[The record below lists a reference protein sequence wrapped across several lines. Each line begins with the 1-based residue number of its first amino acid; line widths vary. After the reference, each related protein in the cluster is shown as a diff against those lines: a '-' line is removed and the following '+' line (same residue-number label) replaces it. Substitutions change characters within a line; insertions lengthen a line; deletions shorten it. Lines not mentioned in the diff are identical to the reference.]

1 MNAPLVQRQLEP
13 ARSSDTAT
21 AAPDQRGVSAAPDAT
36 PGDWQRR
43 VARAFSR
50 AAPRYRELARAQMA
64 MAETLWPH
72 LPDHAERILDLGCG
86 PGDLTRGLAQ
96 RYPDASV
103 LGLDLSA
110 AMLAQAR
117 QTLVQQ
123 TPTQQTPAQQTP
135 AQQTPDRIAQ
145 DDRGTQPRRQEASPH
160 PRATACAWVCADA
173 QALPLADASLDLA
186 ISNLAIQWCP
196 DLEQVLAE
204 LHRVLA
210 PGGRAV
216 LNTLLPGTLAEIG
229 QVWRQ
234 PGKASGVLD
243 FASLDDHRRAVLS
256 RRWAATA
263 FEQRAERFYYPDL
276 DAVMASVKGVGAQVA
291 RPGARLSRQ
300 DIRQARARYEHLRRP
315 EGLPVT
321 YQRLTLILDR

>member
-21 AAPDQRGVSAAPDAT
+21 PAQAGVSVAPDAT

-86 PGDLTRGLAQ
+86 PGDLTRGVAQ

-123 TPTQQTPAQQTP
+123 TPAQQTP
-135 AQQTPDRIAQ
+135 TQPAQ
-145 DDRGTQPRRQEASPH
+145 DDRGTEPPRQEASPH

>member
-72 LPDHAERILDLGCG
+72 LPDHVERILDLGCG
-86 PGDLTRGLAQ
+86 PGDLTRGLAE

-117 QTLVQQ
+117 QT
-123 TPTQQTPAQQTP
+123 PAQQTP
-135 AQQTPDRIAQ
+135 ARPAQ
-145 DDRGTQPRRQEASPH
+145 DDRGTEPRRQEASPH

-243 FASLDDHRRAVLS
+243 FASLDDHRCAVRS

>member
-21 AAPDQRGVSAAPDAT
+21 PAQAGVSVAPDAT

-86 PGDLTRGLAQ
+86 PGDLTRGVAQ

-123 TPTQQTPAQQTP
+123 TLTQQTPTQQTPTRP
-135 AQQTPDRIAQ
+135 AQDH
-145 DDRGTQPRRQEASPH
+145 RGTEPRRQEASPH

-243 FASLDDHRRAVLS
+243 FASLDDHRCAVLS
-256 RRWAATA
+256 RPWAATA

>member
-13 ARSSDTAT
+13 AGSSDTATHPAT

-86 PGDLTRGLAQ
+86 PGDLTRRVAE

-110 AMLAQAR
+110 AMLAQA
-117 QTLVQQ
+117 
-123 TPTQQTPAQQTP
+123 
-135 AQQTPDRIAQ
+135 
-145 DDRGTQPRRQEASPH
+145 RQEASPH

>member
-21 AAPDQRGVSAAPDAT
+21 PDQRGVSAAPDVT

-64 MAETLWPH
+64 MAETLRPH
-72 LPDHAERILDLGCG
+72 LPNHAERVLDLGCG
-86 PGDLTRGLAQ
+86 PGDLTRRVAQ

-123 TPTQQTPAQQTP
+123 TPARPAQSV
-135 AQQTPDRIAQ
+135 
-145 DDRGTQPRRQEASPH
+145 RGTESRRQEASPH

-256 RRWAATA
+256 RPWAATA

>member
-21 AAPDQRGVSAAPDAT
+21 AAPDQRGVSPAPDAT

-86 PGDLTRGLAQ
+86 PGDLTRRVAE

-123 TPTQQTPAQQTP
+123 TLTQQTPTQQTPTRP
-135 AQQTPDRIAQ
+135 AQDH
-145 DDRGTQPRRQEASPH
+145 RGTEPRRQEASPH

-196 DLEQVLAE
+196 DLKQVLAE

-256 RRWAATA
+256 RPWAATA

>member
-1 MNAPLVQRQLEP
+1 MNAPLVQHQLAP
-13 ARSSDTAT
+13 ARPRDTAT
-21 AAPDQRGVSAAPDAT
+21 PDQDDVSAVPHAT
-36 PGDWQRR
+36 PDDWQRR

-72 LPDHAERILDLGCG
+72 LPDDAERILDLGCG
-86 PGDLTRGLAQ
+86 PGDLTRRVAE

-117 QTLVQQ
+117 QTLVQ
-123 TPTQQTPAQQTP
+123 PAQV
-135 AQQTPDRIAQ
+135 DQ
-145 DDRGTQPRRQEASPH
+145 DAEQLRHDVSPH
-160 PRATACAWVCADA
+160 PRATVCDWVCADA
-173 QALPLADASLDLA
+173 QAMPLADASLDLV

-196 DLEQVLAE
+196 DLKQVLAE

-210 PGGRAV
+210 PGGRAI
-216 LNTLLPGTLAEIG
+216 LNTLLPGTLAEIA

-234 PGKASGVLD
+234 PGRASGVLD
-243 FASLDDHRRAVLS
+243 FASLDDHRRATLT
-256 RRWAATA
+256 RPWAAIA

-276 DAVMASVKGVGAQVA
+276 DAVMASIKGVGAQIA

-300 DIRQARARYEHLRRP
+300 DITQARARYEHLRKP
-315 EGLPVT
+315 QGLPVT

>member
-86 PGDLTRGLAQ
+86 PGDLTRGLAE

-123 TPTQQTPAQQTP
+123 TPARP
-135 AQQTPDRIAQ
+135 AQ
-145 DDRGTQPRRQEASPH
+145 DDRGTEPRRQEASPH

-243 FASLDDHRRAVLS
+243 FASLDDHRRAVRS